1 MTKSR
6 SIALII
12 FSLVLLGI
20 FEGLWL
26 KRIWLEQYEKLQQET
41 NYLFQQSV
49 TALQDSMLRQSMRS
63 LDIQLDQPALKKR
76 RFQFQ
81 ATTDNPF
88 PADSLSRAFGLEHS
102 TKILLRIDSTKTSSW
117 LAADSLT
124 ADQQLQ
130 VYVVQTGS
138 NDSTAFAGLDRVLTE
153 LPGQIRLPE
162 SGRQVFKLEKN
173 MIPIDRLEKTYR
185 KNLLA
190 AGIPLDFAIVYK
202 DEPPFG
208 NPSGGIVT
216 KPVLAGLLVHQY
228 YAAHFTDYQAYLL
241 RQILPALAFALLLFG
256 VTAAAFLL
264 IYRSMRHQQ
273 RLTRLKNEFIS
284 NITHELKTPITT
296 VGVALEALSSFD
308 IRNNPEKS
316 REYLQHSK
324 QELDRLSLLVEKVLR
339 LSMFDEQETR
349 LKTELFD
356 LALVVHQV
364 VAAMRLQAERAGAHV
379 QVLIPETVSFQFNGD
394 KLHLSSVIFNL
405 LDNALKYTSQ
415 HPDIHIA
422 LEKIDS
428 QIRLTVRDNGT
439 GIPEALQEKV
449 FDKFFRIQEGN
460 RHDVKGHGLGLSYAA
475 MVVRQHQGR
484 IWVES
489 NPGGG
494 AAFFV
499 QFPARE
505 IQDVG

>member
-1 MTKSR
+1 MAKSR

-26 KRIWLEQYEKLQQET
+26 QRIWREQYEKLQQET
-41 NYLFQQSV
+41 NYIFQQSV
-49 TALQDSMLRQSMRS
+49 TALQDSMLRKSMRS
-63 LDIQLDQPALKKR
+63 LEIQPDQPARTKR
-76 RFQFQ
+76 RFQFR
-81 ATTDNPF
+81 TTDSTF
-88 PADSLSRAFGLEHS
+88 SGDSVARAFGLEHN
-102 TKILLRIDSTKTSSW
+102 TKILLRIDSAETGSW
-117 LAADSLT
+117 LPADSLT
-124 ADQQLQ
+124 PDQQFQ
-130 VYVVQTGS
+130 VFVVQTGS
-138 NDSTAFAGLDRVLTE
+138 TDSTAFAGLDRVLTE
-153 LPGQIRLPE
+153 LPGQILLPE

-173 MIPIDRLEKTYR
+173 IIPIVRLEKAYR

-190 AGIPLDFAIVYK
+190 AGIPLEFDIIYK
-202 DEPPFG
+202 DKPPLN
-208 NPSGGIVT
+208 NPSGGILT
-216 KPVLAGLLVHQY
+216 KPVLAGLLVHQF
-228 YAAHFTDYQAYLL
+228 YAAYFANYQTYLL

-296 VGVALEALSSFD
+296 VGVALEALSGFD

-339 LSMFDEQETR
+339 LSMFEEQETR
-349 LKTELFD
+349 LKKEFFD
-356 LALVVHQV
+356 LAPVVHQV
-364 VAAMRLQAERAGAHV
+364 VSAMRLQAERAGAAIHV
-379 QVLIPETVSFQFNGD
+379 QVPETASFQLNGD

-415 HPDIHIA
+415 HPEIHIS
-422 LEKIDS
+422 LEKKIDD
-428 QIRLTVRDNGT
+428 QIWLTVRDNGI
-439 GIPEALQEKV
+439 GIPEALQDKI
-449 FDKFFRIQEGN
+449 FDKFFRVQEGDQ
-460 RHDVKGHGLGLSYAA
+460 HDVKGHGLGLSYAA

-489 NPGGG
+489 APGAGTT
-494 AAFFV
+494 FFV
-499 QFPARE
+499 QFP
-505 IQDVG
+505 G